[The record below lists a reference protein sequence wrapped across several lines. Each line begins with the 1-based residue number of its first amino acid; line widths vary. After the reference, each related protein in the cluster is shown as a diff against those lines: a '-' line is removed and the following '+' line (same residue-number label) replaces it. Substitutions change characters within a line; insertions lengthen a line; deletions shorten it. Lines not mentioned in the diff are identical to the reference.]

1 MATLTLINNT
11 LADIF
16 LEDVGFVVP
25 VAGDSYTDPHHLLD
39 LALSQS
45 LRDRLTAGDLT
56 ANDGT
61 VNLGLSEAL
70 IYLSALWARAGRDD
84 ISAFRV
90 AASGTTVV
98 PAGASV
104 DLATF
109 SRNPKE
115 RIQLL
120 HWANPAVAG
129 IAWGEG
135 GPLTPVDNIELFY
148 ERTAIPNEAKARAK
162 NNNLLAARTIDW
174 AVMLVRT

>member
-11 LADIF
+11 IADIF

-25 VAGDSYTDPHHLLD
+25 VAGDNYTDPHNLLD

-45 LRDRLTAGDLT
+45 LRDRLTAGDIT

-61 VNLGLSEAL
+61 VNLGLNEAF
-70 IYLSALWARAGRDD
+70 IYLSALWARAGRDE
-84 ISAFRV
+84 ISALRL
-90 AASGTTVV
+90 AASGTTVI
-98 PAGASV
+98 PPGAMV

-109 SRNPKE
+109 TRNPQE

-129 IAWGEG
+129 LGWGEG
-135 GPLTPVDNIELFY
+135 GPLGLPDSIELFY
-148 ERTAIPNEAKARAK
+148 ERTAVPDQAKARAK